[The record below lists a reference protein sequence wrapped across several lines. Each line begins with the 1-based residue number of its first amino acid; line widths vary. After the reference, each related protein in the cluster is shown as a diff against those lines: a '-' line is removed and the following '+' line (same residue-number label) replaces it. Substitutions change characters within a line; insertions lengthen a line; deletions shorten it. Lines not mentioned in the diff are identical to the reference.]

1 MFDTL
6 FAMVRRVVTGKSLK
20 AIIKPDAGHL
30 HHKIM
35 KRGYSQKQAVYILYG
50 ISATCGMFAVIL
62 LESGIW
68 KALSF
73 ALLILAI
80 VAIGYKDF
88 TKLMNDDDK
97 AKINEEHLR
106 KQD

>member
-1 MFDTL
+1 M
-6 FAMVRRVVTGKSLK
+6 
-20 AIIKPDAGHL
+20 
-30 HHKIM
+30 
-35 KRGYSQKQAVYILYG
+35 YG
-50 ISATCGMFAVIL
+50 ITAILGMFAVIL

-88 TKLMNDDDK
+88 TKLMNDEDK
-97 AKINEEHLR
+97 EKINEEHLR